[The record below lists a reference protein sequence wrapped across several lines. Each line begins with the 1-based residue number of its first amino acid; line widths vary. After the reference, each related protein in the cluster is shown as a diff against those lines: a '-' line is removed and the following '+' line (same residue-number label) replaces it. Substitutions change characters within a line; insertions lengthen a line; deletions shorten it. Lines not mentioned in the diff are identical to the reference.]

1 MKHTNTAV
9 QYPSQ
14 RYAWY
19 VVSVLTLAY
28 ISSFIDRQILAL
40 LVEPIKADF
49 QISDT
54 AMSLLIGM
62 SFALFYTL
70 MGLPIGRMVDHKNRR
85 NIISIGVAL
94 WSLMTALG
102 GLARNFGQFF
112 LARIGVGV
120 GEATLSPAAYSIIT
134 DYFPKERRATAIGFY
149 SMGIFI
155 GASMAY
161 LLGGWII
168 GYTQDVDHIQ
178 LPWLGAVKPWQF
190 VFIALGLP
198 GLCIAL
204 LVLTIKE
211 PLRRNLNGQLRQA
224 QAPSLPIK
232 EVWTHFRQHGKTYLY
247 LNLGIG
253 AWSILTY
260 GSGSWEPTFLIRT
273 FDYSIRE
280 AGLLMGLML
289 LTISTAGVFF
299 GGWIADRWLRQG
311 QKDAK
316 IRAILWSILLSLP
329 TGMLYP
335 LFDNEILMLISLGFF
350 LFLTKAPIGLA
361 AAAIQEITPN
371 EMRGQAS
378 AVYLFFLNLI
388 GLGLGPTAV
397 ALLTDFVFQD
407 EGMLRYSIFT
417 IAIFSTLLA
426 LFCFWRC
433 LEPYR
438 KSIALLE
445 EKE

>member
-1 MKHTNTAV
+1 MSKDNAA
-9 QYPSQ
+9 QYPNQ
-14 RYAWY
+14 GYAWY
-19 VVSVLTLAY
+19 VVSILTLAY

-49 QISDT
+49 NISDT
-54 AMSLLIGM
+54 QMSLLIGM

-70 MGLPIGRMVDHKNRR
+70 MGLPIGRMVDSKNRR
-85 NIISIGVAL
+85 NIISIGIAV
-94 WSLMTALG
+94 WSIMTALG
-102 GLARNFGQFF
+102 GMVRNFAQFF
-112 LARIGVGV
+112 LARIGVGI

-134 DYFPKERRATAIGFY
+134 DYFPKEKRATAIGFY

-168 GYTQDVDHIQ
+168 GYTQDVEVLE
-178 LPWLGAVKPWQF
+178 LPILGAVRPWQF
-190 VFIALGLP
+190 VFIVLGLP
-198 GLCIAL
+198 GLLIAL
-204 LVLTIKE
+204 LVLSIREPARRTLSGELRTGKAPSV
-211 PLRRNLNGQLRQA
+211 PLRVLW
-224 QAPSLPIK
+224 S
-232 EVWTHFRQHGKTYLY
+232 HFKQHGKTYLY

-253 AWSILTY
+253 SWSILTY
-260 GSGSWEPTFLIRT
+260 GSGAWEPTFLIRT

-280 AGLLMGLML
+280 AGVLMGVML

-299 GGWIADRWLRQG
+299 GGWIADRWLKKG

-316 IRAILWSILLSLP
+316 IRAILWSILLSVP
-329 TGMLYP
+329 TGLLYP
-335 LFDNEILMLISLGFF
+335 LFDNETLMLISLGFF

-397 ALLTDFVFQD
+397 ALLTDYAFQD
-407 EGMLRYSIFT
+407 ESMLRYSIFI
-417 IAIFSTLLA
+417 IAMCSAVLA
-426 LFCFWRC
+426 SFCFWRC
-433 LEPYR
+433 LAPYR
-438 KSIALLE
+438 RSVEQLESI
-445 EKE
+445 

>member
-1 MKHTNTAV
+1 MSTNRTAE
-9 QYPSQ
+9 YPNQ
-14 RYAWY
+14 GYAWY
-19 VVSVLTLAY
+19 VVSILTLAY

-54 AMSLLIGM
+54 QMSLLIGM

-70 MGLPIGRMVDHKNRR
+70 MGLPIGRMVDRMNRR
-85 NIISIGVAL
+85 NIISVGVAV
-94 WSLMTALG
+94 WSVMTALG
-102 GLARNFGQFF
+102 GMTRSFGQFF

-168 GYTQDVDHIQ
+168 GYTQDIEYLEIPV
-178 LPWLGAVKPWQF
+178 LGAVKPWQF

-198 GLCIAL
+198 GLLIAL
-204 LVLTIKE
+204 LVLSIRE
-211 PLRRNLNGQLRQA
+211 PLRRNLNGQVRA
-224 QAPSLPIK
+224 AKAPSVPMK
-232 EVWTHFRQHGKTYLY
+232 ELWAHFKQHGKTYLY

-280 AGLLMGLML
+280 AGVLMGVML

-299 GGWIADRWLRQG
+299 GGWVADRWLKKG

-316 IRAILWSILLSLP
+316 IRAILWSIALSVP
-329 TGMLYP
+329 TGLLYP
-335 LFDNEILMLISLGFF
+335 LFDNEYLMLISLGFF

-417 IAIFSTLLA
+417 IAIISALLA
-426 LFCFWRC
+426 GFCFWRC
-433 LEPYR
+433 LIPYR
-438 KSIALLE
+438 QSIEKLE
-445 EKE
+445 SAS

>member
-1 MKHTNTAV
+1 MNMNKTAE
-9 QYPSQ
+9 YPNQ
-14 RYAWY
+14 GYAWY
-19 VVSVLTLAY
+19 VVSILTLAY

-54 AMSLLIGM
+54 QMSLLIGM

-70 MGLPIGRMVDHKNRR
+70 MGLPIGRMVDSMNRR
-85 NIISIGVAL
+85 NIISVGVAV
-94 WSLMTALG
+94 WSVMTAVG
-102 GLARNFGQFF
+102 GLTRSFGQFF

-168 GYTQDVDHIQ
+168 GYTQDIDYLEIP
-178 LPWLGAVKPWQF
+178 LLGAVKPWQF
-190 VFIALGLP
+190 VFIILGLP
-198 GLCIAL
+198 GLLIAL
-204 LVLTIKE
+204 LVLTIRE
-211 PLRRNLNGQLRQA
+211 PLRRNLNGQVREKK
-224 QAPSLPIK
+224 APSVPIK
-232 EVWTHFRQHGKTYLY
+232 DLWAHFRQHGKTYLY

-280 AGLLMGLML
+280 AGVLMGVML

-299 GGWIADRWLRQG
+299 GGWVADRWLKKG

-316 IRAILWSILLSLP
+316 IKAILWSIALSVP
-329 TGMLYP
+329 TGLLYP
-335 LFDNEILMLISLGFF
+335 LFDNEYLMLISLGFF

-397 ALLTDFVFQD
+397 ALLTDYVFQD

-417 IAIFSTLLA
+417 IAIISALLA
-426 LFCFWRC
+426 GFCFWRC
-433 LEPYR
+433 LTPYR
-438 KSIALLE
+438 QSIEQLE
-445 EKE
+445 SAS

>member
-1 MKHTNTAV
+1 MPTETSAK
-9 QYPSQ
+9 YPNQ
-14 RYAWY
+14 GYAWF

-54 AMSLLIGM
+54 QMSLLIGM

-70 MGLPIGRMVDHKNRR
+70 MGLPIGRMVDSRNRR
-85 NIISIGVAL
+85 NIISIGIAV
-94 WSLMTALG
+94 WSIMTALG
-102 GLARNFGQFF
+102 GLVRSFAQFF
-112 LARIGVGV
+112 LARIGVGI

-134 DYFPKERRATAIGFY
+134 DYFPKEKRATAIGFY

-168 GYTQDVDHIQ
+168 GYTQEVDTLE
-178 LPWLGAVKPWQF
+178 LPLIGGVKPWQF
-190 VFIALGLP
+190 VFIVLGLP
-198 GLCIAL
+198 GLLIAL

-211 PLRRNLNGQLRQA
+211 PARRNLNGELRQEA
-224 QAPSLPIK
+224 APFVPLRDL
-232 EVWTHFRQHGKTYLY
+232 WAHFKQHGKTYLY

-253 AWSILTY
+253 SWSILTY
-260 GSGSWEPTFLIRT
+260 GSGAWEPTFLIRT

-280 AGLLMGLML
+280 AGVLMGLML
-289 LTISTAGVFF
+289 LTISTAGMFF
-299 GGWIADRWLRQG
+299 GGWIADRWLKKG
-311 QKDAK
+311 QRDAK
-316 IRAILWSILLSLP
+316 IRAILWSIILSVP
-329 TGMLYP
+329 TGLLYP
-335 LFDNEILMLISLGFF
+335 IFDNETLMLISLGFF

-397 ALLTDFVFQD
+397 ALLTDYVFQD
-407 EGMLRYSIFT
+407 EGMLRYSILL
-417 IAIFSTLLA
+417 IAMFSAVLA
-426 LFCFWRC
+426 IFCFWKC
-433 LEPYR
+433 LAPYR
-438 KSIALLE
+438 KSVAQLE
-445 EKE
+445 MN

>member
-1 MKHTNTAV
+1 MRTETAA
-9 QYPSQ
+9 QYPKPT
-14 RYAWY
+14 YAWY

-54 AMSLLIGM
+54 EMSLLIGM

-70 MGLPIGRMVDHKNRR
+70 MGLPIGRMVDHMNRR
-85 NIISIGVAL
+85 NIISVGVAV
-94 WSLMTALG
+94 WSVMTALG

-112 LARIGVGV
+112 LARVGVGI

-168 GYTQDVDHIQ
+168 GYTEDMALIQ
-178 LPWLGAVKPWQF
+178 IPLLGEVKPWQL
-190 VFIALGLP
+190 VFILLGLP
-198 GLCIAL
+198 GLIIAL
-204 LVLTIKE
+204 LVLTFKE
-211 PLRRNLNGQLRQA
+211 PLRRNLNGQLRQTQTTSIPLRELWA
-224 QAPSLPIK
+224 
-232 EVWTHFRQHGKTYLY
+232 HFKRHGKTYLY
-247 LNLGIG
+247 LNVGIG
-253 AWSILTY
+253 TWSILTY
-260 GSGSWEPTFLIRT
+260 GSGAWEPTFLIRT

-280 AGLLMGLML
+280 AGVLMGVML

-299 GGWIADRWLRQG
+299 GGWVADRWLKKG

-329 TGMLYP
+329 TGLLYP
-335 LFDNEILMLISLGFF
+335 LFDNEYLMLTSLAFF

-397 ALLTDFVFQD
+397 ALLTDFVFQE

-417 IAIFSTLLA
+417 IAICSALLA
-426 LFCFWRC
+426 TICFWRC

-445 EKE
+445 QEA

>member
-1 MKHTNTAV
+1 MPIDTSAK
-9 QYPSQ
+9 YPNQ
-14 RYAWY
+14 TYAWY
-19 VVSVLTLAY
+19 VVSILTLAY

-54 AMSLLIGM
+54 QMSLLIGM

-70 MGLPIGRMVDHKNRR
+70 MGLPIGRMVDSRNRR
-85 NIISIGVAL
+85 NIISIGIAV
-94 WSLMTALG
+94 WSIMTALG
-102 GLARNFGQFF
+102 GMVRSFAQFF
-112 LARIGVGV
+112 LARIGVGI

-134 DYFPKERRATAIGFY
+134 DYFPKEKRATAIGFY

-168 GYTQDVDHIQ
+168 GYTQDVDTLV
-178 LPWLGAVKPWQF
+178 LPLIGAVKPWQF
-190 VFIALGLP
+190 VFIVLGLP
-198 GLCIAL
+198 GLLIAL

-211 PLRRNLNGQLRQA
+211 PARRSLNGELRQEK
-224 QAPSLPIK
+224 APSVPLRDL
-232 EVWTHFRQHGKTYLY
+232 WAHFKQHGKTYLY

-253 AWSILTY
+253 SWSILTY
-260 GSGSWEPTFLIRT
+260 GSGAWEPTFLIRT

-280 AGLLMGLML
+280 AGVLMGVML

-299 GGWIADRWLRQG
+299 GGWIADRWLKKG
-311 QKDAK
+311 QRDAK
-316 IRAILWSILLSLP
+316 IRAILWSIILSVP
-329 TGMLYP
+329 TGLLYP
-335 LFDNEILMLISLGFF
+335 IFDNETLMLVSLGFF

-397 ALLTDFVFQD
+397 ALLTDYVFQD
-407 EGMLRYSIFT
+407 EGMLRYSILI
-417 IAIFSTLLA
+417 IALCSAVLA
-426 LFCFWRC
+426 TFCFWKC
-433 LEPYR
+433 LVPYR
-438 KSIALLE
+438 KSVEQLE
-445 EKE
+445 LT

>member
-1 MKHTNTAV
+1 MSTNRTAE
-9 QYPSQ
+9 YPNQ
-14 RYAWY
+14 GYAWY
-19 VVSVLTLAY
+19 VVSILTLAY

-54 AMSLLIGM
+54 QMSLLIGM

-70 MGLPIGRMVDHKNRR
+70 MGLPIGRMVDRMNRR
-85 NIISIGVAL
+85 NIISVGVAV
-94 WSLMTALG
+94 WSVMTALG
-102 GLARNFGQFF
+102 GMTRNFGQFF

-168 GYTQDVDHIQ
+168 GYTQDLEYLEVP
-178 LPWLGAVKPWQF
+178 LLGAVKPWQF
-190 VFIALGLP
+190 VFIVLGLP
-198 GLCIAL
+198 GLLIAL
-204 LVLTIKE
+204 LILSIRE
-211 PLRRNLNGQLRQA
+211 PLRRNLNGQVREA
-224 QAPSLPIK
+224 KAPSVPMKDL
-232 EVWTHFRQHGKTYLY
+232 WAHFRQHGKTYLY

-280 AGLLMGLML
+280 AGVLMGVML

-299 GGWIADRWLRQG
+299 GGWVADRWLKKG

-316 IRAILWSILLSLP
+316 IRAIIWSIALSVP
-329 TGMLYP
+329 TGLLYP
-335 LFDNEILMLISLGFF
+335 LFDNEYLMLISLGFF

-417 IAIFSTLLA
+417 IAIISALLA
-426 LFCFWRC
+426 GWCFWRC
-433 LEPYR
+433 LAPYR
-438 KSIALLE
+438 QSIKQLE
-445 EKE
+445 SVS